1 MFESQKG
8 VATQKAAVAAYR
20 TATMIVAALAFSIG
34 LYLAISFMLT
44 AGRRTTADVEGLRK
58 IVYPAAVLLAI
69 GSIVIRRT
77 LLGWPRLERLGTTRG
92 SAAVARHL
100 LNVSLISAALGELT
114 ALLGLLLAI
123 LGGELID
130 FLRLGGVGLVVVAL
144 NYPRRRA
151 WERTIGYFASKP

>member
-1 MFESQKG
+1 MSESQKA
-8 VATQKAAVAAYR
+8 VTTQKAAMAAYR
-20 TATMIVAALAFSIG
+20 AATMIVAALAFSIA
-34 LYLAISFMLT
+34 LYLAISFLLT
-44 AGRRTTADVEGLRK
+44 TGRRDSGDVETLRK
-58 IVYPAAVLLAI
+58 IIYPAAVLLAV
-69 GSIVIRRT
+69 GSIVIRRA
-77 LLGWPRLERLGTTRG
+77 LLGWPRLERLGSARG

-100 LNVSLISAALGELT
+100 LNVSLISAALGEMT

-151 WERTIGYFASKP
+151 WERTIDYFASKH